1 MNLSAHFIDRP
12 RLATVI
18 AVVMAIAGALALFQ
32 IPIAQ
37 FPQITPPEV
46 QVTASYPGA
55 NASVLEESVGA
66 PIEDQVNGVE
76 DMLYMSSS
84 STNNGTYSL
93 TVTFA
98 VGTDPALAQVNV
110 QNRVALA
117 TPRLPASVT
126 QTGVSVRARSSSM
139 LMGVAIYS
147 PEGTRDEIFISNY
160 AANNIRDAIARVAGV
175 GEAGIFGPSYSIVS
189 G

>member
-147 PEGTRDEIFISNY
+147 PRERATRYSSATMPPTISVMRSP
-160 AANNIRDAIARVAGV
+160 AWPASGRPVSLVRHTAC
-175 GEAGIFGPSYSIVS
+175 VS